1 MGGSYVTEGV
11 SWRGDMDY
19 ESLLVL
25 ALSLLRL
32 GFPLKHTP
40 VMISSPAMGL
50 NAVGQINMK

>member
-11 SWRGDMDY
+11 SWKGDMDY

-25 ALSLLRL
+25 SLSLLRL

-40 VMISSPAMGL
+40 VMICTLPWA
-50 NAVGQINMK
+50 

>member
-11 SWRGDMDY
+11 SWKGDMDY

-25 ALSLLRL
+25 SL
-32 GFPLKHTP
+32 FPE
-40 VMISSPAMGL
+40 VRISSETHSCHDLYPAMGL